1 MCDPL
6 RNNLLLLIW
15 FIKDFEEESSTSLLR
30 IVFLEYGTY

>member
-6 RNNLLLLIW
+6 GNNLLLLIW
-15 FIKDFEEESSTSLLR
+15 LTKDFEEESSTSALR